1 MLSFLWYKKQYV
13 CDIRDNMIDKRIQ
26 LFQQYKQ
33 DINIKSWTRRVYIQN
48 SWEDR
53 LFKQKRY
60 VKNNF
65 SKRIQQFFI
74 SIRKI
79 ILIGTI

>member
-13 CDIRDNMIDKRIQ
+13 YDIRDNMIDKRIQ

-33 DINIKSWTRRVYIQN
+33 DIKIKSWTRRVYIQN

-53 LFKQKRY
+53 LSKQK
-60 VKNNF
+60 
-65 SKRIQQFFI
+65 
-74 SIRKI
+74 
-79 ILIGTI
+79 GM